1 MKRMK
6 KFVSLLLTLV
16 MVAAMAIPA
25 FAGSIT
31 IKGTE
36 NVPASEKEFKAYKI
50 LDVEFP
56 NDENGET
63 DYSRMAYKVPEALVG
78 FYAEEFG
85 LDASEASF
93 AQDVVAKIAALR
105 AEGADDNADGNGDL
119 RAFMSRALKAA
130 KEAGI
135 PGASGAKDGNDYKI
149 ENLASGYYVVEDV
162 TEAPTDGSDYAVS
175 ALMLDTTT
183 PDAEIT
189 IKTDK
194 PSIDKKIVEG
204 EGDNATETN
213 ANNAAIG
220 EAVSYKVTS
229 KVPDMTHY
237 NTYTFI
243 VTDTFSKGLTYNKD
257 LTITVGGEVVD
268 ASLYEETSETEAD
281 GVTKLTINFKDFK
294 ANFGKKTGEDIVIT
308 YTATVNKDAIIGSA
322 GNKNS
327 VKLTYS
333 NDPNHSGEGDNST
346 VDTPE
351 VDVFTYVTGLQI
363 TKVDATNP
371 DMKLTGAQF
380 KIEGEGL
387 EKALVKGY
395 EFVED
400 PNGEFYKDGD
410 VYTTSEVEGSKKYSK
425 KEVNKTEE
433 SVVKVDYVAEV
444 GEDGV
449 LSLDGLCEGIYTI
462 TEVKAPNG
470 YNILKKPIKIQ
481 IKCNTDNVTADQ
493 TECSWAY
500 RKSDEN
506 GDLPND
512 ETTGYVTLDSETPII
527 AFDVENTTGVELPST
542 GGIGTT
548 IFYVL
553 GSILLIG
560 AGVLLVTKK
569 KMAGRE

>member
-6 KFVSLLLTLV
+6 KMVSLMLTLV
-16 MVAAMAIPA
+16 MVIAMAAPA

-36 NVPASEKEFKAYKI
+36 NVPASEKEFMAYKI

-56 NDENGET
+56 NDKDGNT
-63 DYSRMAYKVPEALVG
+63 DYSRMAYKVPDALKD
-78 FYAEEFG
+78 FYAEEFE
-85 LDASEASF
+85 LDSSKASF
-93 AQDVVAKIAALR
+93 DQDVVTAIAKLR
-105 AEGADDNADGNGDL
+105 AENAGDNADANGYL
-119 RAFMSRALKAA
+119 RAFMSRALAAA
-130 KEAGI
+130 KGAGI
-135 PGASGAKDGNDYKI
+135 SGVAGLADGDDYKI
-149 ENLASGYYVVEDV
+149 SDLASGYYVVEDM
-162 TEAPTDGSDYAVS
+162 APTDGSDYVVS

-204 EGDNATETN
+204 EGDDAVETN
-213 ANNAAIG
+213 ANNAAMG

-237 NTYTFI
+237 NTYTFT
-243 VTDTFSKGLTYNKD
+243 VTDTFSKGLTYNHD
-257 LTITVGGEVVD
+257 LKVTVGGTEID
-268 ASLYEETSETEAD
+268 NTGESFYKEE
-281 GVTKLTINFKDFK
+281 VTKTDGTTTLTVDFKDFK
-294 ANFGKKTGEDIVIT
+294 KNFGAEKGKDIVIT
-308 YTATVNKDAIIGSA
+308 YTATVNKDAVIGSA

-333 NDPNHSGEGDNST
+333 NNPNK
-346 VDTPE
+346 VDEATSTPE
-351 VDVFTYVTGLQI
+351 VDVFTYVTGIQI
-363 TKVDATNP
+363 TKVDAANTN
-371 DMKLTGAQF
+371 MKLTGAQF

-387 EKALVKGY
+387 QKALVKGY

-410 VYTTSEVEGSKKYSK
+410 VYTTTEVAGSERYTK
-425 KEVNKTEE
+425 KEVNKDEE
-433 SVVKVDYVAEV
+433 STVSVNYVAEV
-444 GEDGV
+444 GEDGI

-470 YNILKKPIKIQ
+470 YNILKNPIKIQ
-481 IKCNTDNVTADQ
+481 IKCNTDSVSADR
-493 TECSWAY
+493 TNCSWLY
-500 RKSDEN
+500 RKADANEEFKSDDSDYVSLEN
-506 GDLPND
+506 SP
-512 ETTGYVTLDSETPII
+512 VI
-527 AFDVENTTGVELPST
+527 AFDVKNTTGVELPST

>member
-6 KFVSLLLTLV
+6 KMVSLMLTLV
-16 MVAAMAIPA
+16 MVIAMAAPA

-31 IKGTE
+31 IMGTE
-36 NVPASEKEFKAYKI
+36 DVPASEKEFMAYKI

-56 NDENGET
+56 NDKKGES
-63 DYSRMAYKVPEALVG
+63 DYSRMAYKVPDALKD
-78 FYAEEFG
+78 FYVTEFE
-85 LDASEASF
+85 LDSSKASF
-93 AQDVVAKIAALR
+93 DQDVVTAIAGLR
-105 AEGADDNADGNGDL
+105 AENAGDNADGKGDL
-119 RAFMSRALKAA
+119 RGFMSRALAAA
-130 KEAGI
+130 KEAKI
-135 PGASGAKDGNDYKI
+135 SGVAGSAAGNDYKI
-149 ENLASGYYVVEDV
+149 SDLASGYYVVEDI
-162 TEAPTDGSDYAVS
+162 TEAPTDGSDYVVS

-194 PSIDKKIVEG
+194 PSIDKRIVEG
-204 EGDNATETN
+204 EGDDAVETN
-213 ANNAAIG
+213 ANNAAMG

-237 NTYTFI
+237 NRYTFT
-243 VTDTFSKGLTYNKD
+243 VTDTFSKGLTYNDD
-257 LTITVGGEVVD
+257 LKVTVGKAEVDNADESFYKEEAVTNTDGTTTLTVD
-268 ASLYEETSETEAD
+268 
-281 GVTKLTINFKDFK
+281 FKDFK
-294 ANFGKKTGEDIVIT
+294 KNFGAEKGKDIVIT
-308 YTATVNKDAIIGSA
+308 YTATVNKDAVIGSA

-333 NDPNHSGEGDNST
+333 NNPNK
-346 VDTPE
+346 VDEATSTPE
-351 VDVFTYVTGLQI
+351 VDVFTYVTGIQI
-363 TKVDATNP
+363 TKVDAANSGMT
-371 DMKLTGAQF
+371 LTGAQF

-387 EKALVKGY
+387 QKALVKGY

-400 PNGEFYKDGD
+400 ENGEFYKDGN
-410 VYTTSEVEGSKKYSK
+410 VYTTTEVEGSKKYSK
-425 KEVNKTEE
+425 KEVNKKEE
-433 SVVKVDYVAEV
+433 STVSVDYIAEV

-470 YNILKKPIKIQ
+470 YNILKNPIKIQ
-481 IKCNTDNVTADQ
+481 IKCNTDYVSADN
-493 TECSWAY
+493 TKCSWAY
-500 RKSDEN
+500 RKSDADGN
-506 GDLPND
+506 WPAD
-512 ETTGYVTLDSETPII
+512 EMKGYVTLDGDIPVI
-527 AFDVENTTGVELPST
+527 AFNVENTTGVELPST

-569 KMAGRE
+569 KMADRQ